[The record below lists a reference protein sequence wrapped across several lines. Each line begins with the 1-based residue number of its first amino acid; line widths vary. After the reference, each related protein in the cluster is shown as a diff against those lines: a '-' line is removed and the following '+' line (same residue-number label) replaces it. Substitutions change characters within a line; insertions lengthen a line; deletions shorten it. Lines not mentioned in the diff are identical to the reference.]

1 MILLLGMVACAPLGN
16 GVLPKGDLGFLI
28 GPLGASLWMEIGSG
42 TPEFRV
48 TTVLL
53 STRALD
59 CDEWARGAE
68 DSLTDPTQAG
78 ATLWF
83 SAADGVVD
91 GDYQSGLHASDVLYE
106 DGPDRD
112 FSITYFGA
120 GSTASVGGYGEATLA
135 VDSGKVA
142 WGTASDALGTVDFSA
157 LPCGTYAYHGSTLE
171 PAGADADGD
180 GYNDGD
186 DCAPDDPAVN
196 PAATEVCNG
205 IDDDCDGIADPGC
218 WPGDSAGPPRVRGGQ
233 VLDLGAGGEPPA
245 TPPRPGPPRYL
256 PE

>member
-16 GVLPKGDLGFLI
+16 GVLPKEDLGFFI
-28 GPLGASLWMEIGSG
+28 GPLGASLWMEIASG
-42 TPEFRV
+42 TPEFRMV
-48 TTVLL
+48 NVFLTTE
-53 STRALD
+53 ALD
-59 CDEWARGAE
+59 CDAWAHDTA
-68 DSLTDPTQAG
+68 DPFTDPTQSG
-78 ATLWF
+78 AVIGF
-83 SAADGVVD
+83 STEDGLVD
-91 GDYQSGLHASDVLYE
+91 GDYRSGLAAIDVLYD
-106 DGPDRD
+106 DGLDRD

-157 LPCGTYAYHGSTLE
+157 LPCGTYAFDGSTLE

-186 DCAPDDPAVN
+186 DCAPEDATVN

-205 IDDDCDGIADPGC
+205 IDDDCDGITDPTC
-218 WPGDSAGPPRVRGGQ
+218 
-233 VLDLGAGGEPPA
+233 
-245 TPPRPGPPRYL
+245 
-256 PE
+256 